1 MKYIFWGRKAR
12 SSVRVGQGSQ
22 QMKQIEESIDEVIV
36 LRERTQGDKS
46 KYDEEVRKMSQ
57 QLVALRQQRDMQK
70 KKCRNYQRFNLK
82 STV

>member
-1 MKYIFWGRKAR
+1 
-12 SSVRVGQGSQ
+12 
-22 QMKQIEESIDEVIV
+22 MKQIEESIDEVIV